1 MTCTP
6 PDGLQERRSARPRID
21 RGERGWRREA
31 ICCLAVLL
39 VTLSSALPL
48 SSQVETIPGSEQLPL
63 WVSLA
68 TLEGYLETSAAPA
81 APFSADSRT
90 LAVCGQG
97 KIVLFNLVRQ
107 DIQRVLKPQVEDVR
121 NLTILSA
128 PFVDDTTLLVR
139 AIGQMPRGEG
149 SKQSVR
155 TPEMLFLWN
164 TIRDGLEGTVKA
176 LVDKPNSGKGFY
188 FPQLRYLIRYSGE
201 AFDIWAPVQ
210 NRGMKLEIAS
220 LTRRPEL
227 FGVSPDG
234 HWMLVARLAGSAQSD
249 VVVIRLKEKEMVA
262 ALRGHEGMPRSISF
276 SPDGSQVATAGDGQV
291 IRIWDTADWVPKK
304 VLEGHTAPVNWV
316 EFSPDGRTLVSAAED
331 ATVKVWSSQTGEHLQ
346 TLSDHKLAVVT
357 AAFSKNGLFLA
368 TSSQKTVKV
377 YKRVGR

>member
-6 PDGLQERRSARPRID
+6 PAKLNGRLSARPLID
-21 RGERGWRREA
+21 GGNRGWRREA
-31 ICCLAVLL
+31 LCCLAVLF
-39 VTLSSALPL
+39 VTFSSALPL
-48 SSQVETIPGSEQLPL
+48 SPQVETIPGGEELPL
-63 WVSLA
+63 WISLA
-68 TLEGYLETSAAPA
+68 TLEGYLEMSAAPT
-81 APFSADSRT
+81 APFSTDSRT

-97 KIVLFNLVRQ
+97 KIVLFNLIRQ
-107 DIQRVLKPQVEDVR
+107 DIQRILKPQVEDVR

-128 PFVDDTTLLVR
+128 PFVDDKTLLVR
-139 AIGQMPRGEG
+139 AIGQMPRSEG
-149 SKQSVR
+149 NKETVP

-164 TIRDGLEGTVKA
+164 TVRDALVGTVKA

-188 FPQLRYLIRYSGE
+188 FPHLRHLIRYSGE

-210 NRGMKLEIAS
+210 NRGIKLEIES
-220 LTRRPEL
+220 LTRRPDL

-234 HWMLVARLAGSAQSD
+234 HWMLVTRFAGSAQSD
-249 VVVIRLKEKEMVA
+249 VVVIQLKKGQMVA
-262 ALRGHEGMPRSISF
+262 ALRGHGGMPRSISF

-291 IRIWDTADWVPKK
+291 IRIWNTADWSPKK

-316 EFSPDGRTLVSAAED
+316 EFSPDSRTLVSAAED
-331 ATVKVWSSQTGEHLQ
+331 ATVKVWSLETGENLQ

-368 TSSQKTVKV
+368 TSSQETVKV
-377 YKRVGR
+377 YKKVGR